1 MLFHLQ
7 RLMDILHKKS
17 AELTQLYSQMCRLGQ
32 YNADLVLRSIDT
44 NTQLTSLGA
53 RQRVLEEELVR
64 TAGER
69 DIQRASA
76 E

>member
-1 MLFHLQ
+1 ML
-7 RLMDILHKKS
+7 R
-17 AELTQLYSQMCRLGQ
+17 G
-32 YNADLVLRSIDT
+32 IDA

-64 TAGER
+64 TAGES

-76 E
+76 EQKSQEAEMHTAEL